1 MLSWR
6 DHSTDWT
13 MLTVC
18 LVPANVYSVQLY
30 CAAVL
35 CSCTPCQDS
44 HYRLHFSVPLATIRD
59 PGELLVSATD
69 IILSGHWPGPVCFNA
84 ADRRWRRD
92 AGPLGAII
100 FTLRPP
106 RELFISTC
114 CPCSALTISQGGD
127 MQLRP
132 MGGRGWGALTN
143 QGPGHSASQ
152 LLTTNFIA
160 IAEIMLV

>member
-1 MLSWR
+1 
-6 DHSTDWT
+6 

-18 LVPANVYSVQLY
+18 LVPANVHSVQ
-30 CAAVL
+30 CTTVL
-35 CSCTPCQDS
+35 CSCT
-44 HYRLHFSVPLATIRD
+44 
-59 PGELLVSATD
+59 LVSGLALPVTLLCSARNHPGGTPGQCD
-69 IILSGHWPGPVCFNA
+69 WYNFVWPFCTGHWPGPVCFNA
-84 ADRRWRRD
+84 ADRRRD

-114 CPCSALTISQGGD
+114 CPAPALTISQGGD
-127 MQLRP
+127 HMIRP
-132 MGGRGWGALTN
+132 MGGRGWGELTN
-143 QGPGHSASQ
+143 KRPGYSVPQ

>member
-1 MLSWR
+1 
-6 DHSTDWT
+6 

-30 CAAVL
+30 CAAVH
-35 CSCTPCQDS
+35 SCQDS
-44 HYRLHFSVPLATIRD
+44 HYRLHFSVPLATIR
-59 PGELLVSATD
+59 GELLVSATD
-69 IILSGHWPGPVCFNA
+69 IILSGYSALVTGQDLFVLMPRTG
-84 ADRRWRRD
+84 DRRRRD

-114 CPCSALTISQGGD
+114 CPAPALTISKGGD
-127 MQLRP
+127 HMIRP
-132 MGGRGWGALTN
+132 MRGRGWGDLTN
-143 QGPGHSASQ
+143 QRPGYSASQ